1 MDFNMKEHKIQL
13 KIFAVNQ
20 MCFTFTKLKFNTYN
34 IRLVDYYVIMNK
46 KTNYDKKAYAC
57 VKCSGTWKYPYPS
70 TSN

>member
-46 KTNYDKKAYAC
+46 KQIMTRKLMR
-57 VKCSGTWKYPYPS
+57 V
-70 TSN
+70 